1 MTARFAPRSVRT
13 RRSLPAGIGGPL
25 HGVPWG
31 AKDLLDTAGIATT
44 FGAAPFR
51 DRVPTRDAEVVR
63 RLADAGAVLV
73 AKLSLGELAMG
84 DVWFGGKTR
93 NPWQLEQGSGGSS
106 AGSAAAVAAG
116 LVGFAIGSETLG
128 SISNPSMICG
138 TVGLRPTFGRVPRT
152 GSMTVCWSLDKL
164 GPICRS
170 VEDTTFVLDAIHG
183 SHEGD
188 PDAVDLCFGFDA
200 GAAVTACRAGFVP
213 EWFAEGRAGAA
224 EREALAALE
233 RSGLELVEITAPE
246 LPFEVV
252 LTLLFVE
259 AAASFQELTL
269 TNRDDELRQQ
279 EPNSWPNRFRT
290 AHYTS
295 AVEYVQLQ
303 RLRRKAME
311 AMRDVFEQ
319 VEILAAPGMGA
330 GLSPITNATGHPS
343 LTLPVGFRDDGTPAA
358 VTLHGRLYDEATLC
372 RVGMVLEAELG
383 LSARPPLGLS

>member
-1 MTARFAPRSVRT
+1 
-13 RRSLPAGIGGPL
+13 
-25 HGVPWG
+25 
-31 AKDLLDTAGIATT
+31 
-44 FGAAPFR
+44 
-51 DRVPTRDAEVVR
+51 
-63 RLADAGAVLV
+63 
-73 AKLSLGELAMG
+73 
-84 DVWFGGKTR
+84 
-93 NPWQLEQGSGGSS
+93 
-106 AGSAAAVAAG
+106 
-116 LVGFAIGSETLG
+116 
-128 SISNPSMICG
+128 
-138 TVGLRPTFGRVPRT
+138 
-152 GSMTVCWSLDKL
+152 
-164 GPICRS
+164 
-170 VEDTTFVLDAIHG
+170 
-183 SHEGD
+183 
-188 PDAVDLCFGFDA
+188 
-200 GAAVTACRAGFVP
+200 VTACRAGFVP
-213 EWFAEGRAGAA
+213 EWFAEGKAGAA
-224 EREALAALE
+224 ERAALAALE

-319 VEILAAPGMGA
+319 AEILAAPGMGA

-358 VTLHGRLYDEATLC
+358 ITLHGRLYDEATLC